1 MPVKSYVLG
10 PGTLELGT
18 DPTDLDVSAQV
29 RSMLVR
35 AAERVTRVEPIP
47 VLSGEELAGAETVEH
62 DFTLVGNVIQDPEVG
77 GMVDFTW
84 ENRGLPV
91 ACRFV
96 PSTAAGRVVTGTVVP
111 IPLDFGGDV
120 DRVNRP
126 EAAITWRFT
135 TDPDLGELA
144 P

>member
-18 DPTDLDVSAQV
+18 DPADLDVSAQV

-35 AAERVTRVEPIP
+35 ATERVTRVEPIP
-47 VLSGEELAGAETVEH
+47 VLSGEELAGTETVAH
-62 DFTLVGNVIQDPEVG
+62 DFTLVGNVIQDPTVG

-84 ENRGLPV
+84 THRGEPV

-96 PSTAAGRVVTGTVVP
+96 PSTSAGRVVTGTVVP
-111 IPLDFGGDV
+111 VPLDFGGDV
-120 DRVNRP
+120 DRTTRP
-126 EAAITWRFT
+126 EAAISWRFT
-135 TDPDLGELA
+135 EDPDLGALA

>member
-1 MPVKSYVLG
+1 MPVRSYTLG

-18 DPTDLDVSAQV
+18 DPDNLNVSAQV

-47 VLSGEELAGAETVEH
+47 VLSGEELAGAETTEH

-84 ENRGLPV
+84 DHRGEPV
-91 ACRFV
+91 ALRFV
-96 PSTAAGRVVTGTVVP
+96 PSTAAGRIVTGTVAP

-120 DRVNRP
+120 DRVSRP
-126 EAAITWRFT
+126 EAAIAWRFT
-135 TDPDLGELA
+135 EDPDLGVLA